1 MNKDKKGI
9 TLPVVSRY
17 PSRKEWEEACWQKIL
32 KSKAL
37 LELLVTPY
45 ERRNLV
51 IRAAVID
58 RLSLGK
64 SYRQIAEE
72 LWLSSQ
78 TISGIKKAIKENS
91 YRSYRQRGKTE
102 RKRIKYSSFPRAV
115 RVRPDGRAVRTKYGT
130 IYLPY

>member
-1 MNKDKKGI
+1 MKEI
-9 TLPVVSRY
+9 ILPAVNRY
-17 PSRKEWEEACWQKIL
+17 PSRKDWEEACWQKIL
-32 KSKAL
+32 KSGDL

-45 ERRNLV
+45 ERRILV

-91 YRSYRQRGKTE
+91 YRSYRQRGKVE
-102 RKRIKYSSFPRAV
+102 RKRIKYSPFLRAV
-115 RVRPDGRAVRTKYGT
+115 RVRPDGRPVRTKYGT
-130 IYLPY
+130 IYLP